1 VVLAKRVRRSSA
13 GWRLFAHDDI
23 VRAVDPRLH
32 RYARASR
39 TYLILCVAL
48 GVVWA
53 GLIVAQAGLLADGL
67 TGAPLGRTLFWL
79 GLVVVARAVVAW
91 SQEASAHR
99 AAATARLQLRERLL
113 DHLVR
118 LGPGWLTG
126 ARSGELTTLATRGV
140 DALDGYFSRYLPQ
153 LVLAAIVPVVV
164 LARVLPADAIAG
176 LTILV
181 TLPLI
186 PVFMALVGRGAA
198 EANERQLSSLQ
209 RLSHHFLDVV
219 AGLATLR
226 VLGRARAQ
234 TATIASVTE
243 QYRRLTMRSL
253 RLAFLSGL
261 VLELLSTLSVAL
273 VAVGIGL
280 RLVGG
285 GLDLRTALLVLI
297 LAPEAYV
304 PLRALGSHY
313 HASAEGL
320 AAAQQVFAVLE
331 APEPRRGTA
340 AAPVTTALELDR
352 VTVRYPD
359 RDAPALAAFSLTV
372 SSGETVVLTG
382 PSGAGKSTVIAVLL
396 GFTTPSAGTV
406 RVGGTELSD
415 IDADAWLAQVAWL
428 PQSPHL
434 LPGTVADNIGSAAPP
449 SYLDDLDATT
459 ELTDAGRGVS
469 AGQRQRIALARALA
483 RDAPILLLDEPTAHL
498 DSESEARVVEA
509 IRKAVV
515 GRTALIVA
523 HRPAALSLADRV
535 VVLEPDGVA
544 VL

>member
-1 VVLAKRVRRSSA
+1 M
-13 GWRLFAHDDI
+13 
-23 VRAVDPRLH
+23 RAVDPRLY

-39 TYLILCVAL
+39 TYLIVCVGL

-53 GLIVAQAGLLADGL
+53 GLIVAQASLLAAGL
-67 TGAPLGRTLFWL
+67 TGAPLGPTLTWL
-79 GLVVVARAVVAW
+79 GLVVVARAAVAW
-91 SQEASAHR
+91 CQEASAHR

-113 DHLVR
+113 GHVVR

-126 ARSGELTTLATRGV
+126 ARSGELTTLVNRGV

-164 LARVLPADAIAG
+164 LASVLPADVIAG

-186 PVFMALVGRGAA
+186 PVFMALVGMGTA
-198 EANERQLSSLQ
+198 EANRRQLRQ
-209 RLSHHFLDVV
+209 MGRLSHHFLDVV

-226 VLGRARAQ
+226 VFGRARAQ
-234 TATIASVTE
+234 TATIANVTE

-261 VLELLSTLSVAL
+261 VLELLATLSVAL

-285 GLDLRTALLVLI
+285 SLDLRTALLVLI
-297 LAPEAYV
+297 LAPEAYL

-331 APEPRRGTA
+331 TPVPRRGVA
-340 AAPVTTALELDR
+340 GAPASSVLELDQ

-359 RDAPALAAFSLTV
+359 RDAPALADFSLTV
-372 SSGETVVLTG
+372 EPGEVVVLTG
-382 PSGAGKSTVIAVLL
+382 PSGAGKSTVLAVLL
-396 GFTTPSAGTV
+396 GFTAPSSGEV
-406 RVGGTELSD
+406 RVGGTDLSG
-415 IDADAWLAQVAWL
+415 IDAEAWLAQVAWL
-428 PQSPHL
+428 PQSPNL
-434 LPGTVADNIGSAAPP
+434 LPGTVADNVGSATLP
-449 SYLDDLDATT
+449 SYLDDVDAGT

-498 DSESEARVVEA
+498 DGQTEARVVEA
-509 IRKAVV
+509 IRKAAV
-515 GRTALIVA
+515 GRTTLIVA
-523 HRPAALSLADRV
+523 HRPAVLALADRI
-535 VVLEPDGVA
+535 VVLDPVA
-544 VL
+544 AAARELAGRPSESVP